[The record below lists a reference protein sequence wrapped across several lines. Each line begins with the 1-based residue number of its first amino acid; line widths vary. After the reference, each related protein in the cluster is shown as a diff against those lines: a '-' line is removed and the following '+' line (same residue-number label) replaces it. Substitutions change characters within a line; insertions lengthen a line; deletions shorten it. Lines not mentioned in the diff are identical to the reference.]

1 MYKAGKSTYP
11 IATEKKKSALSGVTR
26 PKFFQRTKM
35 FRIDAMGI
43 DRKLILS

>member
-11 IATEKKKSALSGVTR
+11 IATEKKYALSGVTR